1 MRLRVPRSPAF
12 LTPAFAVAAFLLPLP
27 VEGATTVPRFTGRI
41 AGIVKGAGGA
51 AQMGATVLLLN
62 RFEKPVLRVM
72 TDERGAFS
80 FDSLSPE
87 AYSIRVSFASFI
99 PATRANIQIGPGID
113 RYLAIQLTSLFS
125 SVEVFYAPPPG
136 SFLMSE
142 EWRATLRGS
151 LSTRPILRA
160 LPTWTDPRPP
170 ASQPQARNL
179 FTDTRAIVQLSGG
192 DSVTSFAMGSQP
204 DLGTAFAVGT
214 SFAGRNQVQFSG
226 NLGYGLTTG
235 IPAAGFRTSYQ
246 RLVDSPLGFDAPNP
260 QVSLT
265 VRQLYLPTVLSSP
278 LGAQASGAPV
288 LRSISS
294 TFFDR
299 WRVADNMLLE
309 YGAALDSVQFY
320 ERLNYLS
327 PFARLTMDGGQLG
340 SFRAAYSSGL
350 PPIDLL
356 FRGTGEEADMQRQL
370 SGLALFPR
378 VTRRGGTTQTQRVKN
393 LELGYSRKLSTG
405 ELFASVYQ
413 ENTTNAGIATFGG
426 SESLLGFDLVP
437 DLATNADVFNIGG
450 YRRNG
455 FLAGWSQ
462 PVLADWRV
470 SAAYGLGGILRTDQR
485 TIQLTDTQTSEA
497 AAIRG
502 GIRRSQK
509 SFASVKVSGTLP
521 YVGTR
526 LYSSYLWTDYR
537 ALTPFHT
544 SLTTPGLAEAGLNL
558 GVRQPIPGFLGLPG
572 RLELNA
578 EMRNML
584 EQGYIPVQTPT
595 GRTMWLIPTPK
606 QLRGGLSFIF

>member
-1 MRLRVPRSPAF
+1 MRLRVPRSPALF
-12 LTPAFAVAAFLLPLP
+12 TPAFAVAALLLPLP
-27 VEGATTVPRFTGRI
+27 AEAATTVPRFTGRI
-41 AGIVKGAGGA
+41 AGIVKGAGGV
-51 AQMGATVLLLN
+51 AQMGATVQLLN
-62 RFEKPVLRVM
+62 RFEKPILRVM
-72 TDERGAFS
+72 TDERGAFA

-87 AYSIRVSFASFI
+87 CYSIRVSFASFM
-99 PATRANIQIGPGID
+99 PATRANIQIGPGIE
-113 RYLAIQLTSLFS
+113 RFLAIQLTSLFS

-142 EWRATLRGS
+142 DWRATLRGS
-151 LSTRPILRA
+151 ISTRPILRA
-160 LPTWTDPRPP
+160 LPTWKDPLPHP
-170 ASQPQARNL
+170 SQPQARSL
-179 FTDTRAIVQLSGG
+179 FSDTRAIVQLSGG
-192 DSVTSFAMGSQP
+192 DTVTSFAMGSQP
-204 DLGTAFAVGT
+204 DLGTAFAVGA

-226 NLGYGLTTG
+226 NLGYGLLSG

-246 RLVDSPLGFDAPNP
+246 RLVDSPLGLDAPNP

-265 VRQLYLPTVLSSP
+265 VRQLFLPTAQVSP
-278 LGAQASGAPV
+278 LGSRSSGAPV
-288 LRSISS
+288 LRSVSS

-299 WRVADNMLLE
+299 WRVADNLLIE

-327 PFARLTMDGGQLG
+327 PFARLTVDGGGLG

-350 PPIDLL
+350 PPVDLL
-356 FRGTGEEADMQRQL
+356 FRGAGEEAEMQRQL

-378 VTRRGGTTQTQRVKN
+378 VTRRSGATQTQRVQN
-393 LELGYSRKLSTG
+393 LELGYTRKLGSG
-405 ELFASVYQ
+405 ELFASAYQ
-413 ENTTNAGIATFGG
+413 ENTTNAGIATFGA
-426 SESLLGFDLVP
+426 SENLLGIDLVP
-437 DLATNADVFNIGG
+437 DLATNADIFNIGG

-462 PVLADWRV
+462 QVIADWRI
-470 SAAYGLGGILRTDQR
+470 STAYGLGGILRTDQR
-485 TIQLTDTQTSEA
+485 SIQLSEAQNSEA
-497 AAIRG
+497 ASIRS
-502 GIRRSQK
+502 GISRSQK
-509 SFASVKVSGTLP
+509 SFASVKISGSIP
-521 YVGTR
+521 RAGTR

-558 GVRQPIPGFLGLPG
+558 GVRQPIPAFLGLPG

-578 EMRNML
+578 EVRNML

>member
-1 MRLRVPRSPAF
+1 
-12 LTPAFAVAAFLLPLP
+12 
-27 VEGATTVPRFTGRI
+27 
-41 AGIVKGAGGA
+41 
-51 AQMGATVLLLN
+51 
-62 RFEKPVLRVM
+62 
-72 TDERGAFS
+72 
-80 FDSLSPE
+80 
-87 AYSIRVSFASFI
+87 
-99 PATRANIQIGPGID
+99 
-113 RYLAIQLTSLFS
+113 
-125 SVEVFYAPPPG
+125 
-136 SFLMSE
+136 
-142 EWRATLRGS
+142 
-151 LSTRPILRA
+151 
-160 LPTWTDPRPP
+160 
-170 ASQPQARNL
+170 
-179 FTDTRAIVQLSGG
+179 
-192 DSVTSFAMGSQP
+192 
-204 DLGTAFAVGT
+204 
-214 SFAGRNQVQFSG
+214 
-226 NLGYGLTTG
+226 
-235 IPAAGFRTSYQ
+235 
-246 RLVDSPLGFDAPNP
+246 
-260 QVSLT
+260 
-265 VRQLYLPTVLSSP
+265 
-278 LGAQASGAPV
+278 
-288 LRSISS
+288 
-294 TFFDR
+294 
-299 WRVADNMLLE
+299 
-309 YGAALDSVQFY
+309 
-320 ERLNYLS
+320 
-327 PFARLTMDGGQLG
+327 
-340 SFRAAYSSGL
+340 
-350 PPIDLL
+350 
-356 FRGTGEEADMQRQL
+356 MQRQL

-521 YVGTR
+521 YLGTR

-584 EQGYIPVQTPT
+584 EQGYVPVQTPN